1 QGEAG
6 VYPADPVFMDELRKL
21 CDREDLLLIFD
32 EVQCGMGR
40 TGRLWAY
47 EGYGVEP
54 DIMTAAKALG
64 GGVPI
69 GAMIV
74 REEQAH
80 GLGPGDHA
88 STFGGNPLACRAAV
102 AVLQTMLK
110 KGFLREAARM
120 GELLQQNLN
129 GLKEKKPDLIAEVRG
144 KGLMLALE
152 LTVPEAGRI
161 QKECQG
167 KGLLIN
173 VIGDSII
180 RLLPPLIID
189 EEDLALFMEIFTGAL
204 EAVE

>member
-1 QGEAG
+1 
-6 VYPADPVFMDELRKL
+6 
-21 CDREDLLLIFD
+21 
-32 EVQCGMGR
+32 
-40 TGRLWAY
+40 
-47 EGYGVEP
+47 
-54 DIMTAAKALG
+54 
-64 GGVPI
+64 
-69 GAMIV
+69 
-74 REEQAH
+74 
-80 GLGPGDHA
+80 
-88 STFGGNPLACRAAV
+88 
-102 AVLQTMLK
+102 
-110 KGFLREAARM
+110 M